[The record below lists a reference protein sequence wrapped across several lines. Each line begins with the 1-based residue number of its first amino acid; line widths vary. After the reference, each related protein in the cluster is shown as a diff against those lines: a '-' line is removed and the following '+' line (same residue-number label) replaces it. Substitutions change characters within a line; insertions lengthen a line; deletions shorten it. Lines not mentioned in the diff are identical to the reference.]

1 MTIGPVANDALF
13 STFTIG
19 AVELPNRVAVAP
31 MTRVSATADGVVT
44 DRMVDYY
51 EGFARG
57 GFGLIITEG
66 IYIDSAHS
74 QGYVNQPGLTNAEQE
89 LGWSRVVE
97 RVHAAGGKIFAQLM
111 HAGSHSQGNPY
122 ATSTLAPSPVT
133 PLGEQLSFYRGKGPY
148 ATPREITREEMTEVH
163 RSFASA
169 ARRALAAGF
178 DGVELHGANGY
189 LLDEFLT
196 GYLNQR
202 SDEYGGSVEN
212 RVRFAAEACA
222 NVIVEVGSQI
232 AVGIRISQAKVSD
245 ADHRWPGGAADAET
259 IFETLGRTGIDFL
272 HTTEYQA
279 LAPAFAT
286 GPETLAELAKR
297 HGRLPVIVNGQLDKP
312 EAARQIL
319 HSASAT
325 VSLWARRRWR
335 IGTGR
340 AASVTASP
348 SQTELRDGTLGP
360 IADIKDWELGSCSA
374 GAEGG
379 R

>member
-1 MTIGPVANDALF
+1 MPTEPVANDALF

-19 AVELPNRVAVAP
+19 ALQLPNRVAVAP

-66 IYIDSAHS
+66 IYIDTDHS
-74 QGYVNQPGLTNAEQE
+74 QGYLNQPGLTNAEQE

-122 ATSTLAPSPVT
+122 ATSTLAPSPIT
-133 PLGEQLSFYRGKGPY
+133 PRGQQLTFYRGEGPY
-148 ATPREITREEMTEVH
+148 TTPREITREEMTDVQT
-163 RSFASA
+163 SFTCA
-169 ARRALAAGF
+169 ARRAVAAGF

-189 LLDEFLT
+189 LLDQFLT
-196 GYLNQR
+196 DYLNER
-202 SDEYGGSVEN
+202 SDEYGGSAEN
-212 RVRFAAEACA
+212 RIRFAAEACA
-222 NVIVEVGSQI
+222 SVIAEVGSEI
-232 AVGIRISQAKVSD
+232 AVGIRISQGKVSD
-245 ADHRWPGGAADAET
+245 GDHRWSGATADAVT

-286 GPETLAELAKR
+286 GSETLADLAKQ
-297 HGRLPVIVNGQLDKP
+297 HGRVPVIVNGQLDQP
-312 EAARQIL
+312 EAAREIL
-319 HSASAT
+319 RSGSADIIA
-325 VSLWARRRWR
+325 LGKAALANRDWPRRVRD
-335 IGTGR
+335 GVPV
-340 AASVTASP
+340 A
-348 SQTELRDGTLGP
+348 TELRDGTLGP
-360 IADIKDWELGSCSA
+360 IADIKDWELGD
-374 GAEGG
+374 
-379 R
+379 